1 MTSSTLSPARVLEV
15 VDTLG
20 PPNTPV
26 TTPEVAAEFDCTDRT
41 IYNKLE
47 TLVED
52 GPLETKKVGARG
64 RVWWRPVDNETEE
77 TGNSNRAREQVRSH
91 PVFDS
96 EMVGVIVWGGDFTIR
111 DANAAFL
118 EMAGMEYEEALGTS
132 WRDLTPEE
140 FYLDSKRHIEQVEE
154 TGSGVPYEKQYYHS
168 DGTRWWGLF
177 ESQTL
182 NDSEKVEFVIDI
194 TDRKEAKKGLERE
207 AELAAFRV
215 ELIDVIRPLTDPVEV
230 QQEAARVLGEWL
242 DVDRAHYTEVGDD
255 GDTFWIHS
263 DYYRGDIPSVT
274 GEHHLSNYGEYIV
287 DTLRTGKNLVLTD
300 TQSAPELSD
309 EDRAA
314 YAAVD
319 NHANVAVP
327 LVKDG
332 CLVAFFSVDNA
343 EPREWIET
351 EVAMVKE
358 TAERTWAAVERA
370 SVEQALRESEVA
382 LERLNDA
389 SRELIDTNMETIADR
404 VASLVLAILDVEYAA
419 LWRYDDQSG
428 DLEEHAADAAGDG
441 DVDAFRVPS
450 EVSDWVWQ
458 TFIGT
463 GIHVEND
470 IDGQIGESLPL
481 RSCAF
486 VPLGR
491 HGVVLF
497 GSTQADTFDER
508 TVELAETT
516 AATVETAWDR
526 AQGEHQLSERN
537 EELERL
543 DRLNALIRG
552 VHQHLVDADSRETIE
567 QAVVEQLADSAL
579 YEFAWIGTR
588 DPGTDTVTPREWA
601 GVDDG
606 YLDMLA
612 ISTERTGLD
621 ENPIAAAIRT
631 TDLQVVADVAIDP
644 RTAPW
649 REATLDRG
657 ARSCIAIPLR
667 YNRSGYGVLA
677 VYTSS
682 PQSDE
687 RDHAVLKE
695 LGETIAHAIDAVET
709 KRTLLSDSV
718 TELTL
723 EIHDGD
729 DVLTALARASDC
741 EITFDSLVPQ
751 RDGAARLFF
760 ATEDVSAKEVLD
772 EARRLPSI
780 AEVTLLR
787 EAEAESVFEATVTE
801 STLASH
807 VIENGGLVRSLTVTA
822 DMTTAIIDQPIDTTV
837 REFVETIR
845 IEYPST
851 DLVARHSRDRPI
863 RTREDMRAALS
874 ERLTARQREI
884 LETAYRSGY
893 FESPRVQTG
902 RDLSEALDIT
912 QSTFSHHLREGE
924 RRLCELV
931 FDSA

>member
-1 MTSSTLSPARVLEV
+1 MGSSILSPARVLEV

-20 PPNTPV
+20 PPGTPL

-41 IYNKLE
+41 VYNKLE
-47 TLVED
+47 ELVAE
-52 GPLETKKVGARG
+52 GPLKTKKVGARG
-64 RVWWRPVDNETEE
+64 RVWWRPVSNETEGPKE
-77 TGNSNRAREQVRSH
+77 GPKNLNGPRERVRSH

-96 EMVGVIVWGGDFTIR
+96 GMVGVIVWGSDFTIR
-111 DANAAFL
+111 DANDAFL
-118 EMAGMEYEEALGTS
+118 EMAGMEFEEALGTS

-140 FYLDSKRHIEQVEE
+140 FYLDSERHIEQVEE

-168 DGTRWWGLF
+168 DGSCWWGLF
-177 ESQTL
+177 ESQVL
-182 NDSEKVEFVIDI
+182 NDSEKVEFVIEI
-194 TDRKEAKKGLERE
+194 TDRK
-207 AELAAFRV
+207 
-215 ELIDVIRPLTDPVEV
+215 
-230 QQEAARVLGEWL
+230 
-242 DVDRAHYTEVGDD
+242 
-255 GDTFWIHS
+255 
-263 DYYRGDIPSVT
+263 
-274 GEHHLSNYGEYIV
+274 
-287 DTLRTGKNLVLTD
+287 
-300 TQSAPELSD
+300 
-309 EDRAA
+309 
-314 YAAVD
+314 
-319 NHANVAVP
+319 
-327 LVKDG
+327 
-332 CLVAFFSVDNA
+332 
-343 EPREWIET
+343 
-351 EVAMVKE
+351 
-358 TAERTWAAVERA
+358 
-370 SVEQALRESEVA
+370 ESEVA

-389 SRELIDTNMETIADR
+389 SRELINTKTETIADR
-404 VASLVLAILDVEYAA
+404 VASLALAILDVEYAA
-419 LWRYDDQSG
+419 LWRYDDRSG
-428 DLEEHAADAAGDG
+428 DLEEHAADAAGDE
-441 DVDAFRVPS
+441 DADAFGLPS
-450 EVSDWVWQ
+450 EISDWVWQ
-458 TFIGT
+458 TFIDT
-463 GIHVEND
+463 DVHVQND
-470 IDGQIGESLPL
+470 IGGQIDESSSL

-491 HGVVLF
+491 HGVVTF
-497 GSTQADTFDER
+497 GSTQADAFDER

-516 AATVETAWDR
+516 AATVETAWNR
-526 AQGEHQLSERN
+526 AQGEHQLNERN
-537 EELERL
+537 DELERL

-579 YEFAWIGTR
+579 YEFAWIGAR

-606 YLDMLA
+606 YLDMLS
-612 ISTERTGLD
+612 ISTERTGLNED
-621 ENPIAAAIRT
+621 PIAAAIRT
-631 TDLQVVADVAIDP
+631 SDLQVVADVAIDP
-644 RTAPW
+644 RAAPW
-649 REATLDRG
+649 REVTLDRG
-657 ARSCIAIPLR
+657 ARSCISIPLR
-667 YNRSGYGVLA
+667 YNRSKYGVLT
-677 VYTSS
+677 VYISS

-729 DVLTALARASDC
+729 DVLTALAQASDC
-741 EITFDSLVPQ
+741 EITFDSLVPL

-760 ATEDVSAKEVLD
+760 VTEDVSAKEVLD

-787 EAEAESVFEATVTE
+787 EAETESVFEATVTG

-822 DMTTAIIDQPIDTTV
+822 EMTTAIIDQPAGTTV

-845 IEYPST
+845 IEYPSA

-863 RTREDMRAALS
+863 RTREDMRTVLS
-874 ERLTARQREI
+874 ERLTDRQREI

-902 RDLSEALDIT
+902 RDLSEAFDIT